1 MNRKKTW
8 LIIIGFVVLIAGASV
23 LYQYLG
29 DEVESAPFGKIE
41 STSASQEDEHSTEEQ
56 TDTQTNPAPDF
67 TVVDENGEEYQLSDF
82 KGKPVVLNFWASWC
96 GPCKSEMPDFE
107 KAYQKYKDEIS
118 FLMVNLTDGSR
129 ETVEKAS
136 AHVKEQGYSFPVYY
150 DTMSEAAMTYGVY
163 SIPTS
168 YFINK
173 EGNII
178 AHAQGAI
185 DKENLEKGISMIYT
199 NVIQ

>member
-8 LIIIGFVVLIAGASV
+8 LMIIGFVVLIAGTSV

-41 STSASQEDEHSTEEQ
+41 STSASQEDKHSTEEQ
-56 TDTQTNPAPDF
+56 TDAQTNPAPDF

-96 GPCKSEMPDFE
+96 GPCKSEMPDFD

-168 YFINK
+168 YFIDK

>member
-1 MNRKKTW
+1 M
-8 LIIIGFVVLIAGASV
+8 
-23 LYQYLG
+23 
-29 DEVESAPFGKIE
+29 
-41 STSASQEDEHSTEEQ
+41 
-56 TDTQTNPAPDF
+56 
-67 TVVDENGEEYQLSDF
+67 VDENGEEYQLSDF

-168 YFINK
+168 YFIDK

>member
-8 LIIIGFVVLIAGASV
+8 LMIIGFVVLIAGASV

-41 STSASQEDEHSTEEQ
+41 STSASQEDKHSTEEQ
-56 TDTQTNPAPDF
+56 TDAQTNPAPDF

-96 GPCKSEMPDFE
+96 GPCKSEMPDFD

-168 YFINK
+168 YFIDK